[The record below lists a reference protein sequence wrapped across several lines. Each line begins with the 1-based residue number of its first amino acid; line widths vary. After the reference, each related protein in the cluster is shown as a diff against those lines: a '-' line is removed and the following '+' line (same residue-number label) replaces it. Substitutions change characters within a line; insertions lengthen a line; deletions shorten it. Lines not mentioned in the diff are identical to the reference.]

1 MVSANFDS
9 LLAQWMLARP
19 AEMDR
24 VPHRFDTER
33 DQAAAHPA
41 PKANATEAA
50 EPLRLGPLVFD
61 HGRPTMLAHRAVD
74 DLG

>member
-1 MVSANFDS
+1 
-9 LLAQWMLARP
+9 MLARP

-41 PKANATEAA
+41 PEANAAEAA
-50 EPLRLGPLVFD
+50 EPLCLRALVFD
-61 HGRPTMLAHRAVD
+61 RGRPTMLAHRTVD